1 MNAAKRTSE
10 DTRGNKAGKASGTSS
25 EQPPEHLGSSAV
37 AEAVTER
44 HSVSFTLPVIGRVW
58 LGEPKHLPFYAGVAV
73 LAAVGVIEWPVAAIV
88 MVGKLLA
95 DNAHREV
102 LRDFGSA
109 LEEEA

>member
-1 MNAAKRTSE
+1 
-10 DTRGNKAGKASGTSS
+10 
-25 EQPPEHLGSSAV
+25 
-37 AEAVTER
+37 
-44 HSVSFTLPVIGRVW
+44 
-58 LGEPKHLPFYAGVAV
+58 
-73 LAAVGVIEWPVAAIV
+73 VIEWPVAAIV